1 MHKISE
7 TDLQLLT
14 VNLRKKFNEGY
25 QLGEYSSDQF
35 RTDFGAVGRGAADGL
50 TFGTADNIVAG
61 VDTGVGQLGKA
72 LGQDWG
78 ASDYKTNLQNQQAQT
93 AYAKNKSTST
103 PSWQGFDSIPDWVPL
118 AGKGQH
124 NINMYDVGNVA
135 GALTGAAAVAS
146 KVGGTV
152 ARTAVKP
159 LLAKAGVDIT
169 KGVGK
174 YALPSAVV
182 AGDVSAQLGA
192 GHAVGVGK
200 EVLDKAVSGLTQ
212 GQIDYLARATPT
224 QIQWIQQNINL
235 RFGTNLPITGKVD
248 AELIN
253 TLVNNKI
260 TIPENKESGGKFMKT
275 QSQIILENKVK
286 SLRETIMKVSE
297 VSLPRVK
304 VPEPHIPEPHS
315 YDPHSTDP
323 RFTVHDVPPG
333 GTTSID
339 DLMREPPMNPASE
352 ARAAEL
358 AKENAE
364 LEQQIAAAKAAKA
377 ISPAEQAQ
385 LDKMKMLKGEQRKQ
399 FILDIVKKL
408 LANPLG
414 ASAKFLS
421 LIIGYFAVTTG
432 YRAVNIADVWANRA
446 LGAIDPS
453 KAVTPPVP
461 TTPPSANAADEEAK
475 YQAWLEAEKAKEA
488 KK

>member
-7 TDLQLLT
+7 TDLHLLT

-25 QLGEYSSDQF
+25 QLDEYSSDQF

-93 AYAKNKSTST
+93 AYAKNKSST
-103 PSWQGFDSIPDWVPL
+103 PLSWQGFDSIPDWVWF
-118 AGKGQH
+118 AGKGPH
-124 NINMYDVGNVA
+124 NINMYDVGNAA

-159 LLAKAGVDIT
+159 LLAKAGVDVT

-182 AGDVSAQLGA
+182 AGDVSAQIGA
-192 GHAVGVGK
+192 GHAVGAGK
-200 EVLDKAVSGLTQ
+200 EVLDKAVSGMAQ
-212 GQIDYLARATPT
+212 WQIDKLMSYPPYK
-224 QIQWIQQNINL
+224 IQWLQQNLNL
-235 RFGTNLPITGKVD
+235 RYGANIPVTGKINS
-248 AELIN
+248 ELIN
-253 TLVNNKI
+253 TLVNNKV
-260 TIPENKESGGKFMKT
+260 TIPENKESRGKSMKT
-275 QSQIILENKVK
+275 KSQIILENKVK
-286 SLRETIMKVSE
+286 SLRETIIQISE
-297 VSLPRVK
+297 IGLPKPK
-304 VPEPHIPEPHS
+304 VPEPRIEPHS
-315 YDPHSTDP
+315 YDPHSTDT
-323 RFTVHDVPPG
+323 RFDTVHDVPPG

-352 ARAAEL
+352 ARAAAL

-364 LEQQIAAAKAAKA
+364 LEQKIAAAKAAKA

-408 LANPLG
+408 LASPLG
-414 ASAKFLS
+414 ASATFLS

-432 YRAVNIADVWANRA
+432 YRAVSLGDIWANRA
-446 LGAIDPS
+446 LDAIDPS
-453 KAVTPPVP
+453 KVVPPPAPPVP
-461 TTPPSANAADEEAK
+461 PPNPADEEAK
-475 YQAWLEAEKAKEA
+475 YQAYKKKREAGGQ
-488 KK
+488 